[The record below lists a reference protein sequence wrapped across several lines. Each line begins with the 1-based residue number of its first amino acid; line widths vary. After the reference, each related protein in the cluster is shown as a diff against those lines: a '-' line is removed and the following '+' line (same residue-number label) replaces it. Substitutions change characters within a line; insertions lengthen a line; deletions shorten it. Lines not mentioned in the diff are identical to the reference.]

1 MNMLGIETAAISLV
15 SAVGGGVF
23 VALVTHVLTRRREAD
38 RRRAEKIIGYR
49 IQAWRGIADQ
59 TGRPLDADAFEKAL
73 AEIILFGNEK
83 EVQLVSR
90 IMDDFV
96 AQHTSDT
103 TELLKLLRRNIR
115 EELGLKK
122 TSIEF
127 RWLRISDGQQ
137 LRVDDREEG
146 SDAKSKLSMRQA
158 RPVPS
163 PLVGEGLGR
172 GGRDRCHTLLLASV
186 SEVGQSNCAEQ

>member
-163 PLVGEGLGR
+163 PLVGEG
-172 GGRDRCHTLLLASV
+172 
-186 SEVGQSNCAEQ
+186 